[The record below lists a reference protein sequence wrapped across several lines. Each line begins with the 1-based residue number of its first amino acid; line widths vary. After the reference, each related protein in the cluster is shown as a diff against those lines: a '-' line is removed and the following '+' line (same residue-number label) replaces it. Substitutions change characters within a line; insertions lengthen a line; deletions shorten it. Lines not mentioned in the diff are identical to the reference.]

1 MANSWLFN
9 RSAQTNPVA
18 LKRKEVVDA
27 LGFDPIPGHIR
38 SFVEWAG
45 NGIRRDFADMAAF
58 KNRDVLQRYTMRDL
72 FDLPHKTRVQTSL
85 GKKFELDFKGVQRS
99 PKLRKGEV
107 FFAIHKN
114 MDQPSI
120 IHLEVGVAERSNTPL
135 KDAKQLASLFLDYND
150 RNDIKVYASIDD
162 AKHGST
168 SAEERKNA
176 MYDHLRAF
184 GKAVADIKGH
194 HKGIDGETLKG
205 AIRLTL
211 KP

>member
-18 LKRKEVVDA
+18 LTRKEVVDA
-27 LGFDPIPGHIR
+27 LGFDPIPGPIS
-38 SFVEWAG
+38 SFVEWAR
-45 NGIRRDFADMAAF
+45 NGIQREFADMAAF
-58 KNRDVLQRYTMRDL
+58 KNRDVLQRYSMRDL
-72 FDLPHKTRVQTSL
+72 LDLPYKTRVQTSL

-99 PKLRKGEV
+99 PKLKKDEV

-114 MDQPSI
+114 MDKPSI
-120 IHLEVGVAERSNTPL
+120 ILEVGVAKRHDIPL
-135 KDAKQLASLFLDYND
+135 MSAKHLASVFLDYND
-150 RNDIKVYASIDD
+150 STDIKVYASIDD
-162 AKHGST
+162 AKHIST

-184 GKAVADIKGH
+184 GKAVADIKR

-205 AIRLTL
+205 AIRPTL
-211 KP
+211 NP